1 MSLDRL
7 VLGTSTFVAGKLRPG
22 KDSRPGIE
30 ALAVAFTRGLR
41 AVHSNP
47 NLGTQWAV
55 REAEDRA
62 GCRGLVCHFVKVQLR
77 LDLSDAEMDASVDD
91 ALCASVAKLGIEFAD
106 TAVIE
111 ADLKRTSDLST
122 LVNRDRLSEAYS
134 RAARRALT
142 SGLAQSA
149 VAFCHSPA
157 HLLACL
163 QVPEMA
169 GYAAQYNLIE
179 AWPGLFLDH
188 IAAQGRNFYAMA
200 PLHRGRLISSSN
212 QAPGPPLYPLRWALG
227 HSGVSAAVLTVS
239 SLPHLDEAAQA
250 SQMPVPEAVVR
261 SELEKWKRGEPLA
274 TAC

>member
-7 VLGTSTFVAGKLRPG
+7 VLGTSTFAAGKLRPD

-55 REAEDRA
+55 RKAEDRS
-62 GCRGLVCHFVKVQLR
+62 GCRGLVRHFVKIQLR
-77 LDLSDAEMDASVDD
+77 LDLTDAEMDASVDN
-91 ALCASVAKLGIEFAD
+91 ALSTSVDNLGIECTEA
-106 TAVIE
+106 AIIE
-111 ADLKRTSDLST
+111 ADLKRTRDLST
-122 LVNRDRLSEAYS
+122 LVNKDRLSEAFS
-134 RAARRALT
+134 HAARRALA
-142 SGLAQSA
+142 SGLARSA

-163 QVPEMA
+163 RISEVA

-188 IAAQGRNFYAMA
+188 IAAQGRDFYAMA
-200 PLHRGRLISSSN
+200 PLGRGRLVG
-212 QAPGPPLYPLRWALG
+212 QAHPTAGPPLYPLRWALG
-227 HSGVSAAVLTVS
+227 HSGVSAAILTVS
-239 SLPHLDEAAQA
+239 SLPHLEDAVRA
-250 SQMPVPEAVVR
+250 SQMPVPEAMVR
-261 SELEKWKRGEPLA
+261 AELEQWKRGETLA
-274 TAC
+274 AAS